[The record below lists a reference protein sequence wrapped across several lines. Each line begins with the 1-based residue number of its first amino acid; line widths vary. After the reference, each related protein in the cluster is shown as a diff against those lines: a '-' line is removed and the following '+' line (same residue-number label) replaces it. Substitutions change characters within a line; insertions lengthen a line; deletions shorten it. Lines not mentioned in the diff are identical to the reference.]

1 MKLLRLLIE
10 EEAPATLPY
19 TTEARW
25 PAITILPTR
34 RTWEL
39 LYLLT
44 LRDLK
49 LRYQD
54 TVFGLLWS
62 LMKPLAL
69 GAVLYVALSQ
79 FVRLD
84 VEDYQLVL
92 LSALFPWVWF
102 QTSALLATSSFAG
115 NGALLKKVPF
125 PRFVLPFSTI
135 LNSGFH
141 FLLSIPVLII
151 VLAIDGRHPNATW
164 IVGVPLLATV
174 QLALLMGLI
183 LITASIDVYFRDLE
197 HLVEVFLSL
206 LFYVTPIFYPLSLV
220 PEKWQPVLK
229 LNPLTSL
236 IEAWRDLFMNN
247 QLPGLDLWPAL
258 LFTAGALVAGALT
271 FRRLEPGFADAL

>member
-1 MKLLRLLIE
+1 MIE
-10 EEAPATLPY
+10 EGALATLPY
-19 TTEARW
+19 ITEARW
-25 PAITILPTR
+25 PAISILPTG

-54 TVFGLLWS
+54 TIFGMLWS
-62 LMKPLAL
+62 LLKPLAL
-69 GAVLYVALSQ
+69 GAVLYVALSK

-84 VEDYQLVL
+84 VKDYQLVL

-102 QTSALLATSSFAG
+102 QTAALLATASFAG

-151 VLAIDGRHPNATW
+151 VLALSGRHPNPTW
-164 IVGVPLLATV
+164 IIGVPLLAIV
-174 QLALLMGLI
+174 QLALLMGVMLI
-183 LITASIDVYFRDLE
+183 AASIDVYFRDLE
-197 HLVEVFLSL
+197 HLVEVFLTL

-220 PEKWQPVLK
+220 PDKWQPVLK
-229 LNPLTSL
+229 INPLTSL

-258 LFTAGALVAGALT
+258 VFTAAALVIGTQT

>member
-1 MKLLRLLIE
+1 VLVIT
-10 EEAPATLPY
+10 TLP
-19 TTEARW
+19 A
-25 PAITILPTR
+25 R

-69 GAVLYVALSQ
+69 GAVLYVALSK

-84 VEDYQLVL
+84 IDNYQLVL

-102 QTSALLATSSFAG
+102 QTSALLATASFAG

-125 PRFVLPFSTI
+125 PRYILPFSVI

-151 VLAIDGRHPNATW
+151 VLLLSDRHPNATW
-164 IVGVPLLATV
+164 LIGIPALAAV
-174 QLALLMGLI
+174 QLVLLMGLM
-183 LITASIDVYFRDLE
+183 LIAASIDVYFRDLE
-197 HLVEVFLSL
+197 HLVEVFLNL
-206 LFYVTPIFYPLSLV
+206 LFYTTPILYPLSRV
-220 PEKWQPVLK
+220 PGNWQVVLK
-229 LNPLTSL
+229 INPMTTL
-236 IEAWRDLFMNN
+236 IEAWRDLLMSN

-258 LFTAGALVAGALT
+258 LFTAGALAAGTLA
-271 FRRLEPGFADAL
+271 FRKLEPGFPDAL